1 MPVFVLSEA
10 LKFPPPRLAT
20 PEGLLAVGGDLS
32 GERLLL
38 AYRTGIFPWFSDDE
52 PILWWS
58 PDPRLV
64 LYPREFHLSRSLT
77 KVIRRGDFTVSMD
90 RAFDAVIRECAA
102 VRSGRGEDT
111 WIVPDMIRAYCEL
124 HELGLA
130 HSVEAWR
137 GPKLAGGLYG
147 VSLGSGFFGESMFAR
162 EANASKVALTALVAY
177 LKLEGFD
184 IIDCQVTTGHL
195 QRMGA
200 REIPRE
206 RYLEELGRCLKAPTR
221 VGKWQMPNGVLD
233 AALPKRRGNSRTAT
247 GVEKRASAK
256 RSKRG

>member
-10 LKFPPPRLAT
+10 LTFPPPRLAT

-32 GERLLL
+32 RDRLLL
-38 AYRTGIFPWFSDDE
+38 AYRMGIFPWYGDDE

-64 LYPREFHLSRSLT
+64 LYPPEFHLSRSLE
-77 KVIRRGDFTVSMD
+77 KVIRRGEFTVRMD
-90 RAFDAVIRECAA
+90 TAFEAVICECAA
-102 VRSGRGEDT
+102 VRATRGEGT

-124 HELGLA
+124 HDLGVA

-137 GPKLAGGLYG
+137 GPHLAGGLYG

-162 EANASKVALTALVAY
+162 QTNASKVALAALVAY
-177 LKLEGFD
+177 LRLEGFG

-206 RYLEELGRCLKAPTR
+206 LYLEELGRCLLAPTR
-221 VGKWQMPNGVLD
+221 AGSWALPDGILD
-233 AALPKRRGNSRTAT
+233 AALPRR
-247 GVEKRASAK
+247 RARCGAAAGRK
-256 RSKRG
+256 RSANRSEPG

>member
-32 GERLLL
+32 RDRLLL
-38 AYRTGIFPWFSDDE
+38 AYRMGIFPWYGDDE

-64 LYPREFHLSRSLT
+64 LYPREFHLSRSLE
-77 KVIRRGDFTVSMD
+77 KVIRRGEFTVRMD
-90 RAFDAVIRECAA
+90 TAFEAVMRECAA
-102 VRSGRGEDT
+102 VRAMRGEGT
-111 WIVPDMIRAYCEL
+111 WIVPDMIQAYCEL
-124 HELGLA
+124 HDLGVA

-137 GPKLAGGLYG
+137 GPHLAGGLYG

-162 EANASKVALTALVAY
+162 ETNASKVALAALVAY
-177 LKLEGFD
+177 LRLEGFGL
-184 IIDCQVTTGHL
+184 IDCQVTTGHL

-206 RYLEELGRCLKAPTR
+206 LYLEELGHCLQAPTR
-221 VGKWQMPNGVLD
+221 AGRWAMPDGILD
-233 AALPKRRGNSRTAT
+233 AALPRRRGRCGAAAGKKS
-247 GVEKRASAK
+247 SAK
-256 RSKRG
+256 RSGPG